1 MKQLTDTE
9 RLEVAMMLLSEHE
22 DLDQYAAICKKREL
36 GCPDGLCGACQVAEC
51 AYPGPSDPETNGF
64 HNTPA
69 ECEDREC
76 CECELDADARTRLGI
91 DCPYV
96 D

>member
-22 DLDQYAAICKKREL
+22 DLGQYAEICKKREL
-36 GCPDGLCGACQVAEC
+36 GCPDGLCEACSQVEC
-51 AYPGPSDPETNGF
+51 AYPDPSDSEANGF
-64 HNTPA
+64 YNTPA
-69 ECEDREC
+69 ECENREC
-76 CECELDADARTRLGI
+76 KDCVYCDERKRKM

>member
-9 RLEVAMMLLSEHE
+9 RLEIAMMLLSEHE
-22 DLDQYAAICKKREL
+22 DLDQYAAICRKREL
-36 GCPDGLCGACQVAEC
+36 GCPDGCCQACQMAEC
-51 AYPGPSDPETNGF
+51 PYPDPSDPQANGF
-64 HNTPA
+64 HSVPA
-69 ECEDREC
+69 ECEDVECKDCDVDDWARRE
-76 CECELDADARTRLGI
+76 L

>member
-1 MKQLTDTE
+1 MKQLTDAE

-22 DLDQYAAICKKREL
+22 DIDQYAAICKKREL
-36 GCPDGLCGACQVAEC
+36 GCPDGLCNVCQ
-51 AYPGPSDPETNGF
+51 SK
-64 HNTPA
+64 
-69 ECEDREC
+69 
-76 CECELDADARTRLGI
+76 I

>member
-1 MKQLTDTE
+1 MKQLLTESE
-9 RLEVAMMLLSEHE
+9 RLGIAMSLLGEYEVEV
-22 DLDQYAAICKKREL
+22 YANICKKREL
-36 GCPDGLCGACQVAEC
+36 GCPDGLCEACLESKC
-51 AYPGPSDPETNGF
+51 GYPDPSDPEANGF

-69 ECEDREC
+69 ECEDWEC
-76 CECELDADARTRLGI
+76 DVCILSDCTKRGI

>member
-9 RLEVAMMLLSEHE
+9 RLEVAMSLLGEYE
-22 DLDQYAAICKKREL
+22 IGVYANICKKHEL
-36 GCPDGLCGACQVAEC
+36 GCPDGLCEACQVVEC
-51 AYPGPSDPETNGF
+51 AYPDPSDPKTNGF

-69 ECEDREC
+69 ECENREC
-76 CECELDADARTRLGI
+76 NECELDADARTRLSI
-91 DCPYV
+91 NCLYV

>member
-1 MKQLTDTE
+1 MKELNDSE

-22 DLDQYAAICKKREL
+22 DLDQYAAICRKREL
-36 GCPDGLCGACQVAEC
+36 GCPDGLCEICQ
-51 AYPGPSDPETNGF
+51 SN
-64 HNTPA
+64 
-69 ECEDREC
+69 
-76 CECELDADARTRLGI
+76 I